1 MRMSLYLPSSE
12 LEWVSLEP
20 PTGSFRS
27 PLLFTS
33 YYPSGERLSLPLV
46 ELP

>member
-1 MRMSLYLPSSE
+1 MSLYLLSSE

-20 PTGSFRS
+20 PYWLISQPPPFH
-27 PLLFTS
+27 S
-33 YYPSGERLSLPLV
+33 YYPSGERLSFPLV